1 MNKNGVKFDDKHS
14 ITDWD
19 LLMTYK
25 NIGEAILR
33 TEYVIIPGRDGY
45 LDLSDVYGEANY
57 DNRTLDFQ
65 FDLFGSRED
74 WWEVYD
80 AIKSYLHGKKR
91 KIILDVDNNYY
102 YYGRCSV
109 SALTHEK
116 NVAHLSVSCNC
127 DPYKMLVN
135 ETVVQDTV
143 SVGDTITLNNLY
155 KKVMPV
161 VESTGNIVF
170 KFNNSNFSVSEGTSF
185 QSPDF
190 VLKEGSNT
198 VEIISGSGTLKFTYR
213 EGRL

>member
-1 MNKNGVKFDDKHS
+1 MNGVKFDDKHS
-14 ITDWD
+14 IVDWK

-25 NIGEAILR
+25 NIGEALLR
-33 TEYVIIPGRDGY
+33 TEYITIPGRDGY

-57 DNRTLDFQ
+57 DNRTLEFQ
-65 FDLFGSRED
+65 FDLFD
-74 WWEVYD
+74 KPINWWSTYD
-80 AIKSYLHGKKR
+80 LIKSYLHGKKR
-91 KIILDVDNNYY
+91 KIILDVDDDYY

-116 NVAHLSVSCNC
+116 NVAHISISCNC
-127 DPYKMLVN
+127 DPYKMLIN
-135 ETVVQDTV
+135 ETVVQESV
-143 SVGDTITLNNLY
+143 SAGDTIILDNLY

-170 KFNNSNFSVSEGTSF
+170 KFNNTNFSVSEGSSF

-190 VLKEGSNT
+190 ILKEGSNT
-198 VEIISGSGTLKFTYR
+198 VEIISGTGTLKFTYH